1 MNYKQRLRRAARL
14 LIGDPEAAALFECLA
29 EHLFDPA
36 LDTSFMGRICGAP
49 RLVRERLAAKIGPLK
64 DFVTTLRMMEAAHLV
79 RNTTLP
85 IQEIGRRVGYP
96 VARSFRRAFVD
107 AHGVLPSEMRRQARA
122 TAGKG
127 DESALTDASENPRTT
142 TAATVSVSRP
152 PTIDGGPAAHRARA
166 RRIWRQHHLGL
177 LNQDTAAELKQQLRQ
192 ANPRLEQLD
201 AEARTTSPSQPAT
214 SGPRSPVLLTS
225 TGDWLEEIA
234 ANQALGEIV
243 DLPPAD
249 QRFALLEGLRMGH
262 VTAFFQLFRFC
273 EKVVQFDSEKALR
286 LARLGVE
293 LIEPHREQMLGEAD
307 HWKALAWVK
316 LSRIQLHAGD
326 CGGADLSLSFAL
338 AEVGGE
344 QGLEPWVEIELR
356 EAEGCLR
363 KQQRRYDEARS
374 AFDRAVELGRELE
387 PGDLGRQRS
396 VLHRLALASAEGD
409 AEAGFALIRELDQ
422 LLDTAIDGERPAGWK
437 ATIFLHGAKAWA
449 ARGHARHA
457 EHCLRQ
463 AMQDIIADPECD
475 TDESLG
481 ILFTYVI
488 HELARVNTDDE
499 HLEEN
504 ELFLRHAVDRY
515 RRFQFPMLEAAAEAE
530 LAVVVALRGDRDEA
544 RKLATSAADFL
555 DDLPPLHREAWQA
568 ARRLR
573 AFANS
578 HEAHSEDELQ
588 QLLTDLRRDL
598 DLASWEITGPQALPA
613 VRLRLKKAE
622 TLST

>member
-1 MNYKQRLRRAARL
+1 MTYQKQLRRDARL
-14 LIGDPEAAALFECLA
+14 LTDDPEAAALFECLA
-29 EHLFDPA
+29 KHIFDPA
-36 LDTSFMGRICGAP
+36 LDTSFMGRVCRAP
-49 RLVRERLAAKIGPLK
+49 RSVRERLAAKIGPLK
-64 DFVTTLRMMEAAHLV
+64 DYVTKLRMMAAAHLV
-79 RNTTLP
+79 RVTPLK

-107 AHGVLPSEMRRQARA
+107 AHGVLPNEMRRQARV
-122 TAGKG
+122 TAG
-127 DESALTDASENPRTT
+127 ESNPPALSKASEETKHADTTSSIDFKTPAPHGDPR
-142 TAATVSVSRP
+142 AN
-152 PTIDGGPAAHRARA
+152 RARA

-177 LNQDTAAELKQQLRQ
+177 LDQDTAAEFKQQLRQ
-192 ANPRLEQLD
+192 ANPRLKQLD
-201 AEARTTSPSQPAT
+201 AEARKASPSAQAT
-214 SGPRSPVLLTS
+214 PGPRSPVLLTP

-262 VTAFFQLFRFC
+262 VTAFIQLFRFC
-273 EKVVQFDSEKALR
+273 QTIVQFDSEKALR

-293 LIEPHREQMLGEAD
+293 MIEPHREQMLGEAD
-307 HWKALAWVK
+307 HWKALAWIK

-338 AEVGGE
+338 AEVGDE
-344 QGLEPWVEIELR
+344 QELEPWVEIELR
-356 EAEGCLR
+356 EAEGSLR
-363 KQQRRYDEARS
+363 KQQRRYDEARR
-374 AFDRAVELGRELE
+374 AFDRAVELGRSLD
-387 PGDLGRQRS
+387 PSDTRRQRS
-396 VLHRLALASAEGD
+396 VLHRLTLASAEGD
-409 AEAGFALIRELDQ
+409 ADAGFTLIREIDQ
-422 LLDTAIDGERPAGWK
+422 LLDSAIDGERPAVWK
-437 ATIFLHGAKAWA
+437 AAIFLHGAKAWA
-449 ARGHARHA
+449 ARGQARHA

-488 HELARVNTDDE
+488 HELARVNIGDE

-530 LAVVVALRGDRDEA
+530 LAVIVALRGDRDEA
-544 RKLATSAADFL
+544 RRLATSAADFL

-573 AFANS
+573 SFANS
-578 HEAHSEDELQ
+578 HKAHSEDELQ
-588 QLLTDLRRDL
+588 HLLTDLRRDL

-613 VRLRLKKAE
+613 LKARLKKAE